1 MKRIAEEVMLRS
13 VVIDTLDNL
22 VVFARKV
29 VHGAVARGPATRE
42 PGHMIR
48 RLYIACLFGAYRRP
62 DFSLADPT
70 PWAASLVTIL
80 MASPF
85 LQLFALDAVPMTCV
99 VIECLAP
106 HSHGCLTS
114 LRFRVSFDRERPDGV
129 LAHVN
134 QLQALE
140 QLDITFD
147 ESINHELDVEIF
159 EGLEALTLPGV
170 RRFAWHSDFMGEADA
185 DYLARCRVHPAC
197 SIFIE
202 RFEYESDVSTNLAP
216 FFAAHSFTSA
226 ALHLTEDT
234 LAGLASHIVAIDSVK
249 LLNNPPPPE
258 LLQCGRLPAQL
269 KINIQLDNDEDE
281 DDAEY
286 MLDRLWDFLS
296 AIPPLSARGSRVT
309 ELSVVIR
316 ARLANP
322 FKYTGREFRW
332 SDITNEKYTAFIKQ
346 LAKEAIRLYEEGVV
360 IIDETGRNVMQRAD

>member
-1 MKRIAEEVMLRS
+1 M
-13 VVIDTLDNL
+13 
-22 VVFARKV
+22 
-29 VHGAVARGPATRE
+29 TR
-42 PGHMIR
+42 
-48 RLYIACLFGAYRRP
+48 
-62 DFSLADPT
+62 
-70 PWAASLVTIL
+70 
-80 MASPF
+80 
-85 LQLFALDAVPMTCV
+85 V

-106 HSHGCLTS
+106 QSHSCLTS
-114 LRFRVSFDRERPDGV
+114 LKFRVSFDRERPDDV

-140 QLDITFD
+140 HLDITFD
-147 ESINHELDVEIF
+147 ESIKYALDVEIF
-159 EGLEALTLPGV
+159 GSLEALALPGV
-170 RRFAWHSDFMGEADA
+170 RRFAWHSEFFGEADA

-197 SIFIE
+197 SVYID
-202 RFEYESDVSTNLAP
+202 RFDYESDVSINLAP
-216 FFAAHSFTSA
+216 FFTAHSFTSA
-226 ALHLTEDT
+226 ILHLTRDT

-249 LLNNPPPPE
+249 LMFDPPPLE

-269 KINIQLDNDEDE
+269 KINIELDNDEEDEEE
-281 DDAEY
+281 DDTEY
-286 MLDRLWDFLS
+286 MLARFWNFLS